1 MPSIPAAHEAR
12 NLLISFNRQLG
23 PRQVLKDMSHATTLA
38 RRPRALVR
46 GPSCSSCP
54 WL

>member
-12 NLLISFNRQLG
+12 NLLISLNRQLG
-23 PRQVLKDMSHATTLA
+23 PRQVLEDMSHATTLEL
-38 RRPRALVR
+38 RPSALVR
-46 GPSCSSCP
+46 GPSRSSCP